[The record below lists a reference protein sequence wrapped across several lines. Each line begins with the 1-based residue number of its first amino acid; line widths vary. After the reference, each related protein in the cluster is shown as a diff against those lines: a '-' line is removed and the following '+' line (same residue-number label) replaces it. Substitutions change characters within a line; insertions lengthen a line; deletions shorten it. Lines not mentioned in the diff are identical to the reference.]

1 MANII
6 IESTRDN
13 FSISLPVDLVR
24 ERIPNSTI
32 TYAINHG
39 VMWIGG
45 LQFIFDP
52 AILLLIKY
60 LVTGTIL
67 NNTNLTPLMMN
78 AIHRIYL
85 QDESLSLAIA
95 SRSWNIPELANLT
108 FITEI
113 IRNPQIPS
121 SVETSSPTISP
132 QITLQ
137 IHNKNA
143 EVTFN
148 GLYLY
153 NLTRNGYIGLA
164 IKLAPD
170 VEVIQFDD
178 MEERVIQALSEL
190 AEPPINPD
198 DSKQL
203 STAGRYFLIDDLM
216 NTITQAYLVCEG
228 QSNTEVLD
236 PVQLYSEPYNY
247 GVYISRS
254 LLLQKYP
261 NSMLTRTLDLDP
273 NTSQIPV
280 YNLNITSGALDAVKV
295 LLESEAIPY
304 LDLVEASH
312 TLGIPELAN
321 LYLSELMTCMSE

>member
-95 SRSWNIPELANLT
+95 E
-108 FITEI
+108 
-113 IRNPQIPS
+113 
-121 SVETSSPTISP
+121 
-132 QITLQ
+132 
-137 IHNKNA
+137 
-143 EVTFN
+143 
-148 GLYLY
+148 
-153 NLTRNGYIGLA
+153 
-164 IKLAPD
+164 
-170 VEVIQFDD
+170 
-178 MEERVIQALSEL
+178 
-190 AEPPINPD
+190 
-198 DSKQL
+198 
-203 STAGRYFLIDDLM
+203 
-216 NTITQAYLVCEG
+216 
-228 QSNTEVLD
+228 
-236 PVQLYSEPYNY
+236 
-247 GVYISRS
+247 
-254 LLLQKYP
+254 
-261 NSMLTRTLDLDP
+261 
-273 NTSQIPV
+273 
-280 YNLNITSGALDAVKV
+280 
-295 LLESEAIPY
+295 
-304 LDLVEASH
+304 
-312 TLGIPELAN
+312 
-321 LYLSELMTCMSE
+321 

>member
-1 MANII
+1 M
-6 IESTRDN
+6 
-13 FSISLPVDLVR
+13 
-24 ERIPNSTI
+24 
-32 TYAINHG
+32 
-39 VMWIGG
+39 
-45 LQFIFDP
+45 
-52 AILLLIKY
+52 
-60 LVTGTIL
+60 
-67 NNTNLTPLMMN
+67 
-78 AIHRIYL
+78 
-85 QDESLSLAIA
+85 
-95 SRSWNIPELANLT
+95 
-108 FITEI
+108 
-113 IRNPQIPS
+113 
-121 SVETSSPTISP
+121 
-132 QITLQ
+132 
-137 IHNKNA
+137 
-143 EVTFN
+143 
-148 GLYLY
+148 
-153 NLTRNGYIGLA
+153 
-164 IKLAPD
+164 
-170 VEVIQFDD
+170 EVIQFDD